1 VDRQLEEQDDNTCMA
16 PDTSYVI
23 HDLAPQQSCDTS
35 EDSHV
40 SAPRV
45 DELPMR
51 SMPHFSPF
59 HTPMIA
65 MSHEEI
71 SGMSY
76 VMDETSVRVVHHG
89 NVDPQ
94 IQEEVQNIQIV
105 DPTHTHQHEE
115 IESQLLETPLVE
127 QIVETD
133 RFMEHLLPRST
144 YMDEDALCSS
154 QDDHRM
160 TIARVSIHLLF
171 TFY

>member
-1 VDRQLEEQDDNTCMA
+1 M
-16 PDTSYVI
+16 
-23 HDLAPQQSCDTS
+23 
-35 EDSHV
+35 

-51 SMPHFSPF
+51 FVTHLSPF
-59 HTPMIA
+59 QTPMIA

-76 VMDETSVRVVHHG
+76 VMDEPSVRVAHHG
-89 NVDPQ
+89 NVDPH
-94 IQEEVQNIQIV
+94 IQEEVQSIHIV
-105 DPTHTHQHEE
+105 DPTHTDQHEE

-154 QDDHRM
+154 QDDHS
-160 TIARVSIHLLF
+160 TCLDTF
-171 TFY
+171 TFYFLLSFLN